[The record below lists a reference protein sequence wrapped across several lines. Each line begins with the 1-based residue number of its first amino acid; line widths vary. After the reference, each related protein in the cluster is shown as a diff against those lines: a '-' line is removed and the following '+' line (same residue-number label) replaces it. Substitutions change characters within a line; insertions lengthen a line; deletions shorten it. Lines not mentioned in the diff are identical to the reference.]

1 MSQKVTNVTQS
12 HPASVDLIE
21 VNADGVFYKRESLWL
36 YVPPGAVSDRQEIS
50 ARFLVDKQ
58 SMPLADTSQNW
69 YIFSPVLELEP
80 HGLYFHKPIQ
90 IKLPVTA
97 IFQGWDLVLLRA
109 DCHASETPKTWK
121 EVLSI
126 DTDSRQVSTQDEH
139 CSYNQDMAI
148 LQVSHFCKYCWCGRP
163 KDGAERSEKTVDCLL
178 FAQINSWGKRVNFI
192 LHFSDLCYDVYKL
205 IIKKEAAKTPA
216 YHLVDCTSIPIGLK
230 GDLKIEVSASNFDI
244 ENDDKI
250 IPASDMWKVQFG
262 PQKRILFSAKL
273 KNCVVDKTE
282 DPQLLLELTTDDQS
296 EKLRAS
302 FALSGDQR
310 LIMMDIPDSDS
321 RRCSSKSSRSSG
333 RGSFTDGDHALSE
346 VVVPRGAFSEV
357 EDRMTSE
364 VRSVCESTSSAS
376 PNSSNSSKTVFVIEG
391 NVICGDRNQ
400 MSLTSTP
407 TSAIASPS
415 DACSMDVETPNCIQK
430 FLTENDEQSQS

>member
-1 MSQKVTNVTQS
+1 MNTAAIIKTWLFCK
-12 HPASVDLIE
+12 SV
-21 VNADGVFYKRESLWL
+21 
-36 YVPPGAVSDRQEIS
+36 IS
-50 ARFLVDKQ
+50 ASIVG
-58 SMPLADTSQNW
+58 AD
-69 YIFSPVLELEP
+69 V
-80 HGLYFHKPIQ
+80 
-90 IKLPVTA
+90 
-97 IFQGWDLVLLRA
+97 
-109 DCHASETPKTWK
+109 PKT
-121 EVLSI
+121 VPS
-126 DTDSRQVSTQDEH
+126 
-139 CSYNQDMAI
+139 
-148 LQVSHFCKYCWCGRP
+148 
-163 KDGAERSEKTVDCLL
+163 
-178 FAQINSWGKRVNFI
+178 AQRKR
-192 LHFSDLCYDVYKL
+192 DLCYDVYKL